1 MLPLTSLQLHFCITH
16 LLCCTVLRRQV
27 NPTQSYHI
35 KDQSSHP
42 LQIESRIR
50 YNDEEASE
58 LKQFNGTVVYRPDIN
73 ISNRDSLVW
82 SGLVH
87 PYDTNTQCTRLG
99 FRIGGLN
106 SMSLLFV
113 CQTARSPDIEST
125 FELDMV
131 AQSGISVSTDRC
143 TYGGNIRQE
152 GEQIHS
158 AAQHPFQY
166 KFVLIY
172 KLVQIACF
180 LFISSSFL
188 QFSVPNTVCLYNVL
202 IFSHLNNTLEL
213 FTL

>member
-1 MLPLTSLQLHFCITH
+1 MLPLTPLQLHLCITY

-50 YNDEEASE
+50 YNDEKASE
-58 LKQFNGTVVYRPDIN
+58 LKQFNGTVVYRPNIN

-99 FRIGGLN
+99 FRIGGRN
-106 SMSLLFV
+106 SMSILFV
-113 CQTARSPDIEST
+113 CQTARSPDIEIT

-131 AQSGISVSTDRC
+131 AQSGISVSATDRC
-143 TYGGNIRQE
+143 LYGGNIRQE

-158 AAQHPFQY
+158 SAQHPFQY

-180 LFISSSFL
+180 FIHFFVFL
-188 QFSVPNTVCLYNVL
+188 IVFCS
-202 IFSHLNNTLEL
+202 
-213 FTL
+213 